1 MEYFA
6 ASNTRNGF
14 KSLFD
19 ECFKKCERLFILKGS
34 SGCGKSTFMRRIAGK
49 AEQLG
54 YTTDII
60 RCSSDP
66 DSLDGVIVHE
76 MGIAVADG
84 TSPHVM
90 DVKYPCVRESIINLG
105 EFWDEQKILPHKDEI
120 ISLTDKKSEHFKNA
134 YRCLSAMGNIEDIK
148 RQIVQKSVITDRS
161 DETVFSIAENA
172 FDGRGEEQ
180 KLFTSAFASNG
191 IKVIHT
197 FGRVKRLYRISGYA
211 SFYLLNS
218 LYGIAR
224 ERGVE
229 MIVSLATPDSS
240 MPDSLYF
247 PSTGTL
253 VTLLQNPPCDSFDEE
268 KSVSC
273 SKFTNTDILSS
284 CRVRLKGLDRIIN
297 ELSLE
302 AKNELSH
309 AKETHNRIE
318 SIYIGAMNFN
328 LLDEYTLTFIK
339 KLFGV

>member
-19 ECFKKCERLFILKGS
+19 ECFKNVTRLFILKGS

-66 DSLDGVIVHE
+66 DSLDGVIVHDT
-76 MGIAVADG
+76 GVAVVDG
-84 TSPHVM
+84 TSPHIM

-105 EFWDEQKILPHKDEI
+105 EFWDEKKILLHKSEI
-120 ISLTDKKSEHFKNA
+120 ISFTDKKGEHYKNA
-134 YRCLSAMGNIEDIK
+134 YRCLSAMGNAEDIK
-148 RQIVQKSVITDRS
+148 RQIVQTSIISDKS
-161 DETVFSIAENA
+161 DETVFSIAERA
-172 FDGRGEEQ
+172 IEGHGDET
-180 KLFTSAFASNG
+180 KLFTSAFTSNG
-191 IKVIHT
+191 IKVIPT

-224 ERGVE
+224 ERGAE
-229 MIVSLATPDSS
+229 MTVSLATPDPS

-247 PSTGTL
+247 PSTDTL
-253 VTLLQNPPCDSFDEE
+253 VTLLQNPPLHSFEEE
-268 KSVSC
+268 KNISC
-273 SKFTNTDILSS
+273 AKFTNTDILSS

-309 AKETHNRIE
+309 AKEMHDRIE
-318 SIYIGAMNFN
+318 SIYINAMNFS
-328 LLDEYTLTFIK
+328 LLDEYTLLFIK
-339 KLFGV
+339 KLFGE